1 MEKTSENVEMIT
13 INVQV
18 DRRLNAFSKEVL
30 FPKKV
35 ERAKAFL
42 EKNGLPR
49 AVEEDLA
56 QHQSNLNSLQ
66 KALLQCYV
74 SEPTIEQLAQLNNFL
89 TQLFPDG
96 LEKTRA

>member
-1 MEKTSENVEMIT
+1 MEKTSENKETII

-18 DRRLNAFSKEVL
+18 DKHLNAYSNEVL

-42 EKNGLPR
+42 EKNGLPQS
-49 AVEEDLA
+49 VKEDLA
-56 QHQSNLNSLQ
+56 QHKSNLDSLQ

-74 SEPTIEQLAQLNNFL
+74 SEPTNEQMAKLNNFL
-89 TQLFPDG
+89 TQLFPNN
-96 LEKTRA
+96 LEKQEQ